1 MRVIQQKENFSL
13 RNWEIVSIN
22 PAEKN
27 WTWRDLF
34 CFWGNGV
41 QNIIGFSLIASLY
54 LIYDLNAIVVFIGTL
69 AASLLVY
76 FFSNLIGKPSQKH
89 GLPFPVILR
98 TSMGVNGARYVALL
112 RGLVGIFMF
121 GVQTFFISKSIGY
134 LLRILLFKID
144 SNILNNEI
152 FFTFFMGLDLIDGVS
167 LLLTLL
173 IQFLIFSN
181 GINTNRLF
189 INFSALFVYFGLILF
204 LIVIL
209 SEHYNELLS
218 SFKLTLSIDNAISRN
233 NLFPLLTV
241 TGTMFAYFSILI
253 VNFGDFSRYVKNEK
267 ELNKGNLSLI
277 LNLLLFSF
285 LSVFIVLGADI
296 ILVKNLI
303 QVDKF
308 LTNPTDIIGK
318 FDNTFLT
325 TIALIFIL
333 FATASTNLIANY
345 IPSQN
350 TLLNFLPKNLSL
362 KSSGILIIF
371 ISFFVSLFWLPVL
384 SQIGILSM
392 IDTIGSFFGPIF
404 GVIIADFYLI
414 RDKKIIN
421 KDIFSSLSTSTYYY
435 SNGWQIKGV
444 YSILIGFI
452 FSSATIWNVNL
463 NFLQS
468 FSWIIGAFISWL
480 TYYLLASK

>member
-1 MRVIQQKENFSL
+1 MIQQKENFSL
-13 RNWEIVSIN
+13 RNWEIVSVN

-27 WTWRDLF
+27 WTWKDLF

-41 QNIIGFSLIASLY
+41 QNIIGFSLITSLY

-69 AASLLVY
+69 AASLLIY

-98 TSMGVNGARYVALL
+98 ISMGVNGARYVALL

-134 LLRILLFKID
+134 LFRILLFKID

-173 IQFLIFSN
+173 LQFLIFSN

-204 LIVIL
+204 LIIIL
-209 SEHYNELLS
+209 SKHYNELLS
-218 SFKLTLSIDNAISRN
+218 SFKLSLNTDNAISRN
-233 NLFPLLTV
+233 NLLPLLTV

-303 QVDKF
+303 QVDKL

-384 SQIGILSM
+384 SQIGILSI

-414 RDKKIIN
+414 RNKKIIN
-421 KDIFSSLSTSTYYY
+421 KDIFSSLPTSTYYY

-452 FSSATIWNVNL
+452 FSSATIWNINL

-468 FSWIIGAFISWL
+468 FSWIIGALISWL

>member
-1 MRVIQQKENFSL
+1 MIQQKENFSL
-13 RNWEIVSIN
+13 KNWEIVSVN

-27 WTWRDLF
+27 WTWKDLF

-333 FATASTNLIANY
+333 FATTSSNLIANY

-350 TLLNFLPKNLSL
+350 TLLNFLPKSLSL

-392 IDTIGSFFGPIF
+392 IDTIGSFFGPIS

-414 RDKKIIN
+414 RNKKIIN
-421 KDIFSSLSTSTYYY
+421 KDLFSSLSTSTYYY

-468 FSWIIGAFISWL
+468 FSWIIGALISWL

>member
-1 MRVIQQKENFSL
+1 MIQQKENFSL
-13 RNWEIVSIN
+13 RNWEIVSVN

-27 WTWRDLF
+27 WTWKDLF

-41 QNIIGFSLIASLY
+41 QNIIGFSLITSLY
-54 LIYDLNAIVVFIGTL
+54 LVYDLNAIIVFIGTL
-69 AASLLVY
+69 AASLLIY
-76 FFSNLIGKPSQKH
+76 LFSNLIGKPSQKH

-98 TSMGVNGARYVALL
+98 ISMGVNGARYVALL

-204 LIVIL
+204 LIIIL

-218 SFKLTLSIDNAISRN
+218 SFKLSLNTDNAISRN
-233 NLFPLLTV
+233 NLLPLLTV
-241 TGTMFAYFSILI
+241 TGTMFANFSILI

-303 QVDKF
+303 QVDKL

-325 TIALIFIL
+325 SIALIFIL

-384 SQIGILSM
+384 SQIGILS
-392 IDTIGSFFGPIF
+392 IVDTIGSFFGPIF

-414 RDKKIIN
+414 RNKKIIN

-444 YSILIGFI
+444 YAILIGFI
-452 FSSATIWNVNL
+452 FSSSTIWNVNL

-468 FSWIIGAFISWL
+468 FSWVIGAFVSWL

>member
-1 MRVIQQKENFSL
+1 MIQQKENFSL
-13 RNWEIVSIN
+13 RNWEIVSVN

-27 WTWRDLF
+27 WTWKDLF

-41 QNIIGFSLIASLY
+41 QNIIGFSLITSLY

-69 AASLLVY
+69 AASLLIY
-76 FFSNLIGKPSQKH
+76 LFSNLIGKPSQKH

-98 TSMGVNGARYVALL
+98 ISMGVNGARYVALL

-173 IQFLIFSN
+173 LQFLIFSN

-204 LIVIL
+204 LIIIL

-218 SFKLTLSIDNAISRN
+218 SFKLSLNTDNAISRN
-233 NLFPLLTV
+233 NLLPLLTV
-241 TGTMFAYFSILI
+241 IGTMFAYFSILI
-253 VNFGDFSRYVKNEK
+253 INFGDFSRYVKNEK

-296 ILVKNLI
+296 ILVKNFI
-303 QVDKF
+303 QVDKL

-384 SQIGILSM
+384 SQIGILS
-392 IDTIGSFFGPIF
+392 IVDTIGSFFGPIF

-414 RDKKIIN
+414 RNKKIIN

-452 FSSATIWNVNL
+452 FSSSTIWNVNL

-468 FSWIIGAFISWL
+468 FSWAIGAFVSCL

>member
-1 MRVIQQKENFSL
+1 MIQQKENFSL
-13 RNWEIVSIN
+13 RNWEIVSVN

-27 WTWRDLF
+27 WTWKDLF
-34 CFWGNGV
+34 CFWGNGL
-41 QNIIGFSLIASLY
+41 QNIIGFSLITSLY

-303 QVDKF
+303 QVDKL

-333 FATASTNLIANY
+333 FATTSSNLIANY

-350 TLLNFLPKNLSL
+350 TLLNFLPKSLSL

-392 IDTIGSFFGPIF
+392 IDTIGSFFGPIS

-414 RDKKIIN
+414 RNKKIIN

-468 FSWIIGAFISWL
+468 FSWIIGALISWL

>member
-1 MRVIQQKENFSL
+1 VIQQKENFSL
-13 RNWEIVSIN
+13 RNWEIVSVN

-27 WTWRDLF
+27 WTWKDLF

-41 QNIIGFSLIASLY
+41 QNIIGFSLITSLY
-54 LIYDLNAIVVFIGTL
+54 LIYDLNAIVVLIGTL
-69 AASLLVY
+69 AASLLIY
-76 FFSNLIGKPSQKH
+76 LFSNLIGKPSQKH

-98 TSMGVNGARYVALL
+98 ISMGVNGARYVALL

-173 IQFLIFSN
+173 LQFLIFSN

-204 LIVIL
+204 LIIIL

-218 SFKLTLSIDNAISRN
+218 SFKLSLNTDNAISRN
-233 NLFPLLTV
+233 NLLPLLTV

-303 QVDKF
+303 QVDKL

-444 YSILIGFI
+444 YAILIGFI
-452 FSSATIWNVNL
+452 FSSSTIWNANL

-468 FSWIIGAFISWL
+468 FSWVIGAFVSWL

>member
-1 MRVIQQKENFSL
+1 
-13 RNWEIVSIN
+13 
-22 PAEKN
+22 
-27 WTWRDLF
+27 
-34 CFWGNGV
+34 
-41 QNIIGFSLIASLY
+41 
-54 LIYDLNAIVVFIGTL
+54 
-69 AASLLVY
+69 
-76 FFSNLIGKPSQKH
+76 
-89 GLPFPVILR
+89 
-98 TSMGVNGARYVALL
+98 MGVNGARYVALL

-144 SNILNNEI
+144 SNILNNEL

-173 IQFLIFSN
+173 LQFLIFSN

-204 LIVIL
+204 LIIIL

-218 SFKLTLSIDNAISRN
+218 SFKLSLNTDNAISRN
-233 NLFPLLTV
+233 NLLPLLTV

-285 LSVFIVLGADI
+285 LSVFSVLGADI

-303 QVDKF
+303 QVDKL

-325 TIALIFIL
+325 SIALIFIL

-444 YSILIGFI
+444 YAILIGFI
-452 FSSATIWNVNL
+452 FSSATIWNINL

>member
-1 MRVIQQKENFSL
+1 MIQQKENFSL
-13 RNWEIVSIN
+13 RNWEIVSVN

-27 WTWRDLF
+27 WTWKDLF

-54 LIYDLNAIVVFIGTL
+54 LVYDLNAIIVFIGTL
-69 AASLLVY
+69 AASLLIY

-98 TSMGVNGARYVALL
+98 ISMGVNGARYVALL

-173 IQFLIFSN
+173 LQFLIFSN

-204 LIVIL
+204 LIIIL

-218 SFKLTLSIDNAISRN
+218 SFKLSLNTDNAISRN
-233 NLFPLLTV
+233 NLLPLLTV

-296 ILVKNLI
+296 ILVKNFI
-303 QVDKF
+303 QVDKL

-325 TIALIFIL
+325 SIALIFIL

-444 YSILIGFI
+444 YAILIGFI
-452 FSSATIWNVNL
+452 FSSSTIWNVNL

-468 FSWIIGAFISWL
+468 FSWAIGAFVSWL

>member
-1 MRVIQQKENFSL
+1 MIQQKENFSL
-13 RNWEIVSIN
+13 RNWEIVSVN

-27 WTWRDLF
+27 WTWKDLF

-41 QNIIGFSLIASLY
+41 QNIIGFSLITSLY

-69 AASLLVY
+69 AASLLIY
-76 FFSNLIGKPSQKH
+76 LFSNLIGKPSQKH

-204 LIVIL
+204 LIIIL

-218 SFKLTLSIDNAISRN
+218 SFKLSLNTDNAISRN
-233 NLFPLLTV
+233 NLLPLLTV